1 MSIGIRYNI
10 FFLVLYKVVLFDLWN
25 WLVLFI
31 ESIVGLNI
39 FKLIFIKKKI
49 INIKRRILNIWDF
62 LKI

>member
-1 MSIGIRYNI
+1 MSIRYNI

-39 FKLIFIKKKI
+39 FKLIFIKKK
-49 INIKRRILNIWDF
+49 KLLILNVEY
-62 LKI
+62 